1 MTDIGP
7 LGFPPPV
14 SSPVRRGRSLES
26 RRCCRWRGL
35 SAISAGATP
44 RAEMLNFLRGGESP
58 IRGLKGQK
66 CRCHRHR
73 TRPLGVDDCG
83 RGGPQP
89 TPPSGGGLHP
99 RDRQGRHRAFGGGL
113 LGLADGAPPCFLL
126 PRFTGEGREGEGDQ
140 PMPDYFRS
148 AMSAASTAA
157 LPPPPSRPP
166 PPRDDGGGRDL
177 SGKPPSTPFAP
188 VFDRY
193 TNPPD

>member
-1 MTDIGP
+1 MPMPSASDP
-7 LGFPPPV
+7 
-14 SSPVRRGRSLES
+14 SSGGG
-26 RRCCRWRGL
+26 GL
-35 SAISAGATP
+35 WP
-44 RAEMLNFLRGGESP
+44 
-58 IRGLKGQK
+58 
-66 CRCHRHR
+66 
-73 TRPLGVDDCG
+73 
-83 RGGPQP
+83 GGPQP
-89 TPPSGGGLHP
+89 TPPGGGGLHP

-113 LGLADGAPPCFLL
+113 LGLADGAPPCFLP

>member
-66 CRCHRHR
+66 CRAIGIGPVHWGW
-73 TRPLGVDDCG
+73 TIVD
-83 RGGPQP
+83 GGA

-99 RDRQGRHRAFGGGL
+99 RDRQSRQGRHRAFGGGL
-113 LGLADGAPPCFLL
+113 LGLAA
-126 PRFTGEGREGEGDQ
+126 R
-140 PMPDYFRS
+140 
-148 AMSAASTAA
+148 A
-157 LPPPPSRPP
+157 
-166 PPRDDGGGRDL
+166 
-177 SGKPPSTPFAP
+177 
-188 VFDRY
+188 
-193 TNPPD
+193 